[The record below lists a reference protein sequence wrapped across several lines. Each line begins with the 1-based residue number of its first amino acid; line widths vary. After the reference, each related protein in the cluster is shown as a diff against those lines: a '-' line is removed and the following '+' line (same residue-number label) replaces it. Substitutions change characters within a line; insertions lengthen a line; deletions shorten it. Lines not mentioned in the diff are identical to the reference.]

1 MFKRLADLLMPW
13 RAIKR
18 INAYYDALPRIY
30 SDAYRIAYC
39 AGENNDPMP
48 DAQPEVFTLRQA
60 DELYALSEMRRGWN
74 EAQHLR
80 RQVLLRDAFD
90 AGFNTTARSVM
101 GVSDAARA
109 HIAGKDADNVE
120 LCHAMFYKFIHGHAV
135 ATYKRSRSK

>member
-18 INAYYDALPRIY
+18 INAYYDALPRINA
-30 SDAYRIAYC
+30 DAYCTAYR
-39 AGENNDPMP
+39 AGENNEPFP
-48 DAQPEVFTLRQA
+48 AAQPEVFTLKR

-90 AGFNTTARSVM
+90 AGFNTPARSVM

-109 HIAGKDADNVE
+109 HIGGKDADNVE
-120 LCHAMFYKFIHGHAV
+120 LWRAMFDKFIHGHAV
-135 ATYKRSRSK
+135 AMYKKERSK